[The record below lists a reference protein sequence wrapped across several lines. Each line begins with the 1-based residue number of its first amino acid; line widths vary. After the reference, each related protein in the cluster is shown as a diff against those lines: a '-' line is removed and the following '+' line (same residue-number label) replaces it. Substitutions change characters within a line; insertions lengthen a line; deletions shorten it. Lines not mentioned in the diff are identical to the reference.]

1 VMDEVGMGSL
11 VDERPDLVI
20 HIPEAEERPQAP
32 PIVIEDQ
39 RLPWFERREGPWIV
53 LGITLWLIALL
64 LLLPT
69 QTVAVSAT
77 PQGGDGGTS
86 AIGSAQP
93 SWAALEIAVPET
105 YRTHTVNVNGS
116 VDALEVADL
125 GPGAALPYAGAVA
138 TADGPTVQQIFS
150 PEAFSI
156 SSPTGATVIAFM
168 PYLASGTPTTEP
180 DQQLTFVGT
189 LLPVPSDFASMV
201 GSEAASVGAVT
212 GVYVSVVP
220 ETIATVDATQ

>member
-1 VMDEVGMGSL
+1 MDEVGMGSL

-32 PIVIEDQ
+32 PIVIED
-39 RLPWFERREGPWIV
+39 RPLPWFERREGPWIV
-53 LGITLWLIALL
+53 LGVALWLIALL

-86 AIGSAQP
+86 ASGSQP
-93 SWAALEIAVPET
+93 SWAALEIPVPET

-150 PEAFSI
+150 VQAFSI
-156 SSPTGATVIAFM
+156 SSPTGATVVAFM
-168 PYLASGTPTTEP
+168 PYQATGTPTAEP
-180 DQQLTFVGT
+180 GQQLTFVGT
-189 LLPVPSDFASMV
+189 LLPVPSDFVSMV

>member
-1 VMDEVGMGSL
+1 M
-11 VDERPDLVI
+11 P
-20 HIPEAEERPQAP
+20 
-32 PIVIEDQ
+32 
-39 RLPWFERREGPWIV
+39 RLA
-53 LGITLWLIALL
+53 LIALL
-64 LLLPT
+64 LLVPT

-77 PQGGDGGTS
+77 PQGGDVGTS

-93 SWAALEIAVPET
+93 SWAALEIPVPET

-125 GPGAALPYAGAVA
+125 GPGAALPYTGAVA

-150 PEAFSI
+150 VQAFSI
-156 SSPTGATVIAFM
+156 SSPTGATVVAFM
-168 PYLASGTPTTEP
+168 PYQASGTPSTEP
-180 DQQLTFVGT
+180 GQQLTFVGT

-220 ETIATVDATQ
+220 ETITTVAVT